1 MFINFDPDNEAHCDN
16 CGVLGT
22 VMHLLVLRSDR
33 GVDLCTNC
41 FGAMAL
47 AITHAARK
55 LKLSADSFAFDQ
67 AGAATGA

>member
-22 VMHLLVLRSDR
+22 VMHLLVLRSEHSL
-33 GVDLCTNC
+33 DLCTNC

-47 AITHAARK
+47 AFAHAARK
-55 LKLSADSFAFDQ
+55 LKLSAESFVFGGSDA
-67 AGAATGA
+67 AKGA